1 MVSKSAKS
9 SFVYAT
15 YIRTTP
21 ERLWSAL
28 TDAEQMKEY
37 WLGMHLKTN
46 WKAGA
51 EWQMLFPD
59 GRVADTGEI
68 LELDPPRRI
77 VLRWRNEFRP
87 ELKAEGFALCTM
99 DLEAVG
105 AAVKLTITHTIERAD
120 SKFIEAVSVGWPK
133 VLSNLKSMLET
144 GQVVL
149 TGLHEAHD
157 EVGV

>member
-1 MVSKSAKS
+1 MSKSAKS

>member
-1 MVSKSAKS
+1 VNKPAES

-37 WLGMHLKTN
+37 WFGIHLKTN

-59 GRVADTGEI
+59 GQVADTGEI
-68 LELDPPRRI
+68 LELDQPRRM
-77 VLRWRNEFRP
+77 VLKWRNEFRP

-99 DLEAVG
+99 ELEAVG

-120 SKFIEAVSVGWPK
+120 SKFIQAVSVGWPK

-149 TGLHEAHD
+149 TGLHEAPRS
-157 EVGV
+157 